1 VTERPEAKGA
11 SPPADVGTPGH
22 SLGNVS
28 TEGQPNKHRSRPVF
42 FRPSANYKDLPEEER
57 MAWASQVVDAVVEA
71 AGGEEAAFRK
81 KPQTGDGTRTQE
93 SETRVN

>member
-1 VTERPEAKGA
+1 
-11 SPPADVGTPGH
+11 
-22 SLGNVS
+22 
-28 TEGQPNKHRSRPVF
+28 
-42 FRPSANYKDLPEEER
+42 